1 MASYSE
7 SYQLKLIFF
16 KDTVFLEKNNNT
28 WYREIVKKILIY
40 SDTLPVL
47 NRL

>member
-28 WYREIVKKILIY
+28 WYREIVKKNSHLQWY
-40 SDTLPVL
+40 FTST
-47 NRL
+47 